1 MKEQM
6 ERIDLNKRNNFTK
19 ITLENWFA
27 FRLSLL
33 SCIVNMSAI
42 GYGIFSDND
51 NGSLVGL
58 LLAYSIGLDQDLI
71 NAIFTY
77 AYLETKM
84 ISIERVLQF
93 TEIDAEKGYEEE
105 KKKAREKFSYAQD
118 ETINSGDIEFI
129 NFSARYRNDLPIIL
143 KNISLKINEGEK
155 VGIVGRTGA
164 GKSTLLSCLI
174 RLLDPCEG
182 EIRVGNQNL
191 LEYPLQKIRSSFTV
205 IEQEPTL
212 ILGSFK

>member
-1 MKEQM
+1 M

-71 NAIFTY
+71 NAVFTY
-77 AYLETKM
+77 AFLETKM

-93 TEIDAEKGYEEE
+93 TEIDAEKGYE
-105 KKKAREKFSYAQD
+105 
-118 ETINSGDIEFI
+118 
-129 NFSARYRNDLPIIL
+129 
-143 KNISLKINEGEK
+143 
-155 VGIVGRTGA
+155 
-164 GKSTLLSCLI
+164 
-174 RLLDPCEG
+174 
-182 EIRVGNQNL
+182 
-191 LEYPLQKIRSSFTV
+191 
-205 IEQEPTL
+205 
-212 ILGSFK
+212 